1 MAEALREFRAETY
14 AVAAQEHVTA
24 AVELHEAERFALAHY
39 IAGLAV
45 ECVLRAF
52 KSRLDP
58 VLDERHDLY
67 QLAKGGRFFDR
78 VSEKHLP
85 DLLAAFGEVVARWD
99 KLARTV
105 ESALR
110 KFLVQRRLF
119 SGKETCFRKQ
129 QPANRK
135 CVLAGVSFGAQTW
148 KNCIKRLRQLLER
161 VFPGA
166 TVELEVAAPEKVGGF
181 LIWNGFDQVDQVER
195 QRRLWT
201 AIRGELSR
209 EDQLRITAILTLTP
223 DERSVPSES

>member
-99 KLARTV
+99 NGHRYRS

-119 SGKETCFRKQ
+119 SGKGDLLRNSSRRIVNAALQ
-129 QPANRK
+129 
-135 CVLAGVSFGAQTW
+135 VVSFGAQTW
-148 KNCIKRLRQLLER
+148 KN
-161 VFPGA
+161 
-166 TVELEVAAPEKVGGF
+166 
-181 LIWNGFDQVDQVER
+181 
-195 QRRLWT
+195 
-201 AIRGELSR
+201 
-209 EDQLRITAILTLTP
+209 
-223 DERSVPSES
+223 